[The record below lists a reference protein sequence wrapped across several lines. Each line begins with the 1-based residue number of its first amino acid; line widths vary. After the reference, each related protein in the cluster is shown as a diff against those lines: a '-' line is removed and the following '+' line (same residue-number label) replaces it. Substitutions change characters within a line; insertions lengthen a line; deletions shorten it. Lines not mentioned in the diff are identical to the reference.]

1 MSSNADELRSIPKY
15 LPDTGNTEDTKPDF
29 DSEYINRM
37 KREGLM
43 DEQGVWLP
51 RAIKEATK

>member
-1 MSSNADELRSIPKY
+1 MSLSADELSKLQIVN
-15 LPDTGNTEDTKPDF
+15 PDTGDIEATKLE
-29 DSEYINRM
+29 SEYEARM